1 MPMGTYVVLVPIYVL
16 VLVPVQYCNGP
27 AVLCC
32 GAGVISIIIGTQVLI
47 IGKLR

>member
-16 VLVPVQYCNGP
+16 VLVPVQHCNGP

-32 GAGVISIIIGTQVLI
+32 VLRRWRDFHYNRNAGTNN
-47 IGKLR
+47 R